1 MKDYGISIWGS
12 DNFTIK
18 NGRVCV
24 NFGKKPALIDIV
36 KTLRNDGYKGPLL
49 LRFPHLIQKQIQ
61 RIYTKFEKAKKEFN
75 YKGAFNAVYPLK
87 VNQYPGFVKNLVK
100 FGKDYNY
107 GLEAGSKAELLLA
120 MAYNNDNAPIT
131 VNGFKDRELINMGF
145 IAKEMGHNITLTIEG
160 LNELESIIST
170 AKQRFKPK
178 PNIGLRVRLHSA
190 GVGIWAKSGGIN
202 SKFGLTSTE
211 LIEAMQMLK
220 NNNLL
225 EYFTMIHFHLGSQIT
240 EIHALK
246 KALIEASNIYI
257 ELRKMGA
264 KNLKAINLGGGLAV
278 EYSQF
283 KDEQNR
289 NYTLSEYAN
298 DMVFILKN
306 RAEQKKDLEPDI
318 FIESGRFIAAHHAV
332 LVAPVLELFSQEYTE
347 SKLFLKEKNP
357 ELIDEL
363 YDLYKSIKPANALE
377 YMHDSIDHMESI
389 LTLFD
394 LGYVDLQDRSNA
406 EILVHLVIKKAI
418 LLLGDTQNS
427 ADFFAIQNEVQE
439 RYLVN
444 FSLFQSMPDFWGLE
458 QGFPIM
464 PLTHLDKKPTRSA
477 SIWDITCDSDG
488 EMSYSKNNPLVLHD
502 VDLDKENYFLGFFLV
517 GAYQEVLGMKHNLF
531 THPTEA
537 SIYIDEKDYE
547 IQDIIEA
554 QSILDTLD
562 DLDYD
567 VRVIMDTLNEK
578 ISNSALINE
587 KQKKQILGELYL
599 FLNDNGYLKSVDV

>member
-1 MKDYGISIWGS
+1 MKDYGIDIWGS
-12 DNFTIK
+12 ENFTIK
-18 NGRVCV
+18 NGKVCV
-24 NFGKKPALIDIV
+24 NFGKKPALIDII

-75 YKGAFNAVYPLK
+75 YKGDFNAVYPLK
-87 VNQYPGFVKNLVK
+87 VNQYPGFVKNLVN
-100 FGKDYNY
+100 FGKAYNY

-160 LNELESIIST
+160 LNELESIIDT

-220 NNNLL
+220 HNNLL

-246 KALIEASNIYI
+246 KALIEASNIYV

-283 KDEQNR
+283 KNEQNR

-306 RAEQKKDLEPDI
+306 IAAQKKDLEPDI

-347 SKLFLKEKNP
+347 SKLFLKDKNP

-444 FSLFQSMPDFWGLE
+444 FSLFQSIPDFWGLE

-488 EMSYSKNNPLVLHD
+488 EISYSKNNPLVLHD

-547 IQDIIEA
+547 IKDIIEA

-567 VRVIMDTLNEK
+567 VRAIMDTVNEK
-578 ISNSALINE
+578 ISNSTLINE